1 MAVSERNRLGVG
13 GANKLSALESQLN
26 ANDGPLRGCQPFGAL
41 DGRYVQMPADNLL
54 FCAGENWVATEVG
67 TSGSKIVTAP
77 TATLPLRLLYTSG
90 TAGAGDGLN
99 LQYAV
104 AATLGSTTRT
114 SIGTMFP
121 AAGRILAGEMRFRI
135 TTTVNNCEMFFG
147 LATAADTTMLSSA
160 GAITVT
166 ELVGIR
172 KLRSSA
178 LAAGSMSVTGPTTT
192 ATVLAPAAT
201 IVVNTWHTIGFRVN
215 GISSVEYWFDG
226 DVTGEST
233 VTNIPVGALNPALV
247 FQAATAAAATI
258 EIAGIWYGMENY

>member
-1 MAVSERNRLGVG
+1 
-13 GANKLSALESQLN
+13 
-26 ANDGPLRGCQPFGAL
+26 LRGCQPFGAI
-41 DGRYVQMPADNLL
+41 DGRYTQITANELL
-54 FCAGENWVATEVG
+54 MCAGENWVATEVG

-77 TATLPLRLLYTSG
+77 TATQPLRLIYTSG

-99 LQYAV
+99 LQHAV
-104 AATLGSTTRT
+104 AATLGSTSRT
-114 SIGTMFP
+114 SIATFFP
-121 AAGRILAGEMRFRI
+121 AAGRIMAGQMKFRI
-135 TTTVNNCEMFFG
+135 TTTVANCEMFFG

-192 ATVLAPAAT
+192 ATTLSPAAT

-215 GISSVEYWFDG
+215 GVSSVEYWFDG
-226 DVTGEST
+226 DATGETT
-233 VTNIPVGALNPALV
+233 VTNIPVGGLTPALV

-258 EIAGIWYGMENY
+258 EIAGIWFGEENY